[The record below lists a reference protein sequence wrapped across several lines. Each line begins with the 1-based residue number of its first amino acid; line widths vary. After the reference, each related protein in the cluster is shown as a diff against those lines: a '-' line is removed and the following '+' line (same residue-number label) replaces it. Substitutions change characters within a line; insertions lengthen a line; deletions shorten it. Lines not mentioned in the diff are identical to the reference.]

1 MHSWLISILWI
12 ATALGLVA
20 GEARPART
28 LTNLQLAHRSETN
41 ARATYEGCAKKAEA
55 EGYLGVAA
63 LFRASA
69 IAEGVHAEAH
79 LAVLRKLGPVPRTE
93 LQPRPPLSTKENLE
107 QAIRVEA
114 LEETSLY
121 PAFIRVAK
129 EEGHK
134 AALQSFTF
142 AKNAEREHKS
152 LYAEALNDL
161 EGWRL
166 HRAFLVCTLCG
177 YTVPKIP
184 LEKCSFCSAAKKS
197 LLEVP

>member
-1 MHSWLISILWI
+1 LNKGLAILWI

-20 GEARPART
+20 GEVRPART
-28 LTNLQLAHRSETN
+28 LANLQLAHRGETN
-41 ARATYEGCAKKAEA
+41 ARATYEGCAKKAEV

-79 LAVLRKLGPVPRTE
+79 LAALRKLGAVTRIE
-93 LQPRPPLSTKENLE
+93 LKPRPVLSTKENLE
-107 QAIRVEA
+107 NAIKEEA

-121 PAFIRVAK
+121 PAFIRVAR

-166 HRAFLVCTLCG
+166 QRAFLVCTLCG
-177 YTVPKIP
+177 YTVPKIA
-184 LEKCSFCSAAKKS
+184 LERCSFCAGGKKS
-197 LLEVP
+197 LLEVQ